1 MPDVNAANTADA
13 PNSKA
18 ADPAA
23 KAKKKKA
30 KSKSR
35 STSLGAAR
43 LQVATQLL
51 AQVYSSHGENPG
63 GIGTARLEAALK
75 VADEL
80 IALNAKL
87 PQSSKKAKTG
97 GKPGA
102 KAAA

>member
-1 MPDVNAANTADA
+1 MPDVNAANADA

-18 ADPAA
+18 SDEAG
-23 KAKKKKA
+23 KAKKKKKKA
-30 KSKSR
+30 ASR

-51 AQVYSSHGENPG
+51 AQEYAGNPG
-63 GIGTARLEAALK
+63 GVVTARMEAALK

-87 PQSSKKAKTG
+87 PQSSKKAKAA
-97 GKPGA
+97 GA
-102 KAAA
+102 KAGAAR

>member
-1 MPDVNAANTADA
+1 MPDVNAANADA

-18 ADPAA
+18 SDEAG
-23 KAKKKKA
+23 KAKKKKKKA
-30 KSKSR
+30 ASR

-87 PQSSKKAKTG
+87 PQSSKKAKAA
-97 GKPGA
+97 GA
-102 KAAA
+102 KAGAAR

>member
-18 ADPAA
+18 ADQAGKP
-23 KAKKKKA
+23 KKKKKA
-30 KSKSR
+30 KAR

-51 AQVYSSHGENPG
+51 AQVYPSHSDNPG
-63 GIGTARLEAALK
+63 GVGTARLEAALK

-87 PQSSKKAKTG
+87 PQSSKKAKATT
-97 GKPGA
+97 
-102 KAAA
+102 KAAAAR